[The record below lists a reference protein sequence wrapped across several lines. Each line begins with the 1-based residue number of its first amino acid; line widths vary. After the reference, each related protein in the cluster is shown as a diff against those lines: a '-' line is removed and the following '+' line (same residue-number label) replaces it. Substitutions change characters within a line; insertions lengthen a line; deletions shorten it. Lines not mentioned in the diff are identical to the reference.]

1 MIDLANQTTESML
14 FVGTVP
20 RAISSPTDEESSITK
35 RGTDDCHEACGKS
48 YTPERQH
55 EDLDSACVG
64 GIMAVVISRNGA
76 PARGGREAD
85 GHERKEGACK
95 SETCVKTWGVGV
107 NVL

>member
-1 MIDLANQTTESML
+1 MI
-14 FVGTVP
+14 FVCSVP
-20 RAISSPTDEESSITK
+20 RGIPGPINEESSITK

-55 EDLDSACVG
+55 EDLESACVG
-64 GIMAVVISRNGA
+64 GIMAVIIGGNGT

-85 GHERKEGACK
+85 VHEREEGACESK
-95 SETCVKTWGVGV
+95 TCVKTWGIGV